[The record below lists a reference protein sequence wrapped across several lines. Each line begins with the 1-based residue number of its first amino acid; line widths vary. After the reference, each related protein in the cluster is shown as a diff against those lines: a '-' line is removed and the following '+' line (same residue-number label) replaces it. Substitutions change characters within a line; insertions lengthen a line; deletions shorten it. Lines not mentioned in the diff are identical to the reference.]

1 MTRHSVL
8 RALPANRRD
17 RFMAL
22 AREVS
27 FPEDTRIAEE
37 GTQADRF
44 WVLHTGTVALDIAV
58 PGRQPVVVETIGMGE
73 LLGWS
78 WLFPPYRWHLGAQAI
93 SPVRAWEF
101 DAARVR
107 ELCDEDPVLGRAL
120 ITYVAHIVADR
131 LMAART
137 RLVDVYETYGTGAVR
152 R

>member
-1 MTRHSVL
+1 MMTRHGVL

-27 FPEDTRIAEE
+27 FPEETRIAHE
-37 GTQADRF
+37 GTPADRF
-44 WVLHTGTVALDIAV
+44 WIIHTGNVARDINV
-58 PGRQPVVVETIGMGE
+58 PGRRPVVVETIGMGE

-78 WLFPPYRWHLGAQAI
+78 WLFPPRLWHLGAEAT

-101 DAARVR
+101 DANAVR

-120 ITYVAHIVADR
+120 ITYIAHIVADR

-137 RLVDVYETYGTGAVR
+137 RLVDLYGPYGTGAVR
-152 R
+152 